1 MAAEPVLI
9 MAGGTGGHVFPALAV
24 ADELRARGCAVHWL
38 GTRRGI
44 EARLVPQHG
53 HPIEFLE
60 VRGLRGKRLWARLSG
75 LIGLL
80 GAGVQALAVVRRIR
94 PRVVLGFGGYAAGP
108 GGIAA
113 RLCGVPLV
121 VHEQNAIAGTTNRLL
136 ARCATRVLTGFPD
149 ALPGAVHTGNPLRAE
164 IARLADAPK
173 ETAANGVHLLVLGGS
188 LGARAL
194 NRALPAA
201 LAELP
206 AADRPRVRHQ
216 CGADHL
222 DDARAAYRAAEVEA
236 EVVPFIDDM
245 AAAYRWADFAVC
257 RAGALTVAELAAA
270 GLPAILVPFPHAIDD
285 HQYHN
290 GRWLAAGG
298 AAVLI
303 REAELAPARLAAA
316 IAELNG
322 DPARRA
328 AMAACARALALPA
341 AASAVAAV
349 CLEVA
354 R

>member
-1 MAAEPVLI
+1 MLI

-24 ADELRARGCAVHWL
+24 AAELRARGCAVHWL

-53 HPIEFLE
+53 HPIDFLE
-60 VRGLRGKRLWARLSG
+60 VRGLRGKRLWARLG
-75 LIGLL
+75 GVLGLL
-80 GAGVQALAVVRRIR
+80 AAAVQAVTAVRRIR
-94 PRVVLGFGGYAAGP
+94 PGVAIGFGGYAAGP

-121 VHEQNAIAGTTNRLL
+121 IHEQNAIAGTTNRLL
-136 ARCATRVLTGFPD
+136 ARCAARVLTGFPD
-149 ALPGAVHTGNPLRAE
+149 ALPGARHTGNPLRAE
-164 IARLADAPK
+164 IAALAAGAGR
-173 ETAANGVHLLVLGGS
+173 TAAERPHLLVLGGS

-194 NRALPAA
+194 NRALPGA
-201 LAELP
+201 LARMP
-206 AADRPRVRHQ
+206 AASRPLVRHQ
-216 CGADHL
+216 CGAEHL
-222 DDARAAYRAAEVEA
+222 DEARAAYRSAGLEA
-236 EVVPFIDDM
+236 EVVAFIDDM

-290 GRWLAAGG
+290 GRWLAQGG

-303 REAELAPARLAAA
+303 REAELEPARLAAA
-316 IAELNG
+316 IAELSG

-341 AASAVAAV
+341 AASAVADA